1 MSENVER
8 VREALSFIP
17 ADDRN
22 IWVKVGMGLK
32 ADGQPYELFDEWSA
46 TGNGYNAEE
55 NLRQW
60 ESFTEEGGIT
70 ISTVFSLAKMHGYTG
85 TRKNEPFKYV
95 PVPICESP
103 VKQFE
108 MYLSALFKPGEYV
121 SICTEAK
128 PSKKEPGKYDPRERK
143 HQLFDDLFLEC
154 DSAKDIEELI
164 GSYNHLA
171 GAWIGINPLDGT
183 AHPGRQKGTITY
195 TSKQSVCDYR
205 HVLIE
210 SDDTPIPDQ
219 YRILTELKLP
229 IVTLTHSGKSSL
241 HAVCRIDAENEEQ
254 FKERYDFLLDTLTS
268 HGYLMDDQNR
278 DVNKL
283 TRMPGVQRG
292 DQVQFLLGVNLGMP
306 SWDEWVS
313 YIEKLRQEKQ
323 KMIELISLDAVEE
336 KEAEWLIPQYIPKG
350 CITIIGAEGGI
361 GKGLIWSTL
370 AAEISRGDMS
380 FLEGG
385 SLQPRVQYDNKTVIV
400 FSSEDSVEITIR
412 KRLRNAGADLTQ
424 IKTIPLEDDRFKEVK
439 FGSELLKDIIRQ
451 YKPALVIFDPLQ
463 AFISTDKD
471 MAKRNHMRAELEP
484 LIALGVQYGTS
495 FIVVMHTN
503 KMTGA
508 YGRQRLADSADMWD
522 IARSV
527 LLCGRVPGSEGLIYI
542 SHEKSNYGEPGET
555 VISKILSDGKLI
567 FCSTDDR
574 KDRDFIIESNRMTE
588 AGKKKDYEAVKN
600 TLFSAL
606 FDEKGKPCERLVTEV
621 DEELKQLYSSN
632 EIRTAKEQLKSDNK
646 IRLRKDGMGGKWYI
660 SSTTP

>member
-1 MSENVER
+1 MIEPVER
-8 VREALSFIP
+8 VREALCFIP
-17 ADDRN
+17 ADDRD
-22 IWVKVGMGLK
+22 IWIKVAMALRNGGFDYDL
-32 ADGQPYELFDEWSA
+32 LDEWSQ
-46 TGNGYNAEE
+46 NGSNYNPDE

-60 ESFTEEGGIT
+60 ESLTADGGIT
-70 ISTVFSLAKMHGYTG
+70 INSLFGLAKMHGWTG
-85 TRKNEPFKYV
+85 TAKTEPFKYV
-95 PVPICESP
+95 PVPVCESP
-103 VKQFE
+103 VEQFE
-108 MYLSALFKPGEYV
+108 MFLSALFKPGDHV
-121 SICTEAK
+121 SICIKSEPNKTK
-128 PSKKEPGKYDPRERK
+128 PGKYDPRVRVLK
-143 HQLFDDLFLEC
+143 QFDNLIFDCGIVET
-154 DSAKDIEELI
+154 IEDLI
-164 GSYNHLA
+164 GPYNHLA
-171 GAWIGINPLDGT
+171 GAWIGINPLDGS
-183 AHPGRQKGTITY
+183 AQPDRKGKDTY
-195 TSKQSVCDYR
+195 TSKKSVSEYR

-210 SDDTPIPDQ
+210 SDKTPIPEQ
-219 YRILTELKLP
+219 YRILTELRLP
-229 IVTLTHSGKSSL
+229 IVTLTHSGGASL
-241 HAVCRIDAENEEQ
+241 HAVCRIDAKTEKQ
-254 FKERYDFLLDTLTS
+254 FHERYQFLLDTLTA
-268 HGYLMDDQNR
+268 HGYEMDDQND

-283 TRMPGVQRG
+283 TRMPGVHRG
-292 DQVQFLLGVNLGMP
+292 DQEQYLIGVNLGIS
-306 SWDEWVS
+306 SWDEWVQ
-313 YIEKLRQEKQ
+313 YIENLRQEKQ
-323 KMIELISLDAVEE
+323 KKIELISLDTVEE
-336 KEAEWLIPQYIPKG
+336 REAEWLVPQYIPKG
-350 CITIIGAEGGI
+350 CITILGAEGGI
-361 GKGLIWSTL
+361 GKGLIWSTI
-370 AAEISRGDMS
+370 AAEISRGEMS

-385 SLQPRVQYDNKTVIV
+385 SLQPRVQHDNRTVIV

-412 KRLRNAGADLTQ
+412 KRLRNANADLTQ

-439 FGSELLKDIIRQ
+439 FGSEILRDIIRQ

-527 LLCGRVPGSEGLIYI
+527 LLCGRVPGSDGLIYI
-542 SHEKSNYGEPGET
+542 SHEKSNYGEPGDT
-555 VISKILSDGKLI
+555 VIAKILNGGRLI

-588 AGKKKDYEAVKN
+588 AGKQKKDYEAVKN
-600 TLFSAL
+600 TLLSAL

-621 DEELKQLYSSN
+621 DEELRQLYTTN